1 MTTAREL
8 ATAAGNGDLDTMRP
22 MLAADG
28 ALATA
33 WQPVMEACLRGR
45 PEALKLLLERGA
57 DPNVKSRSSHHYR
70 PLHRTVEHKKT
81 MPKHEGHMQV
91 VEILLDAGAD
101 PLLPGSPWLISAVA
115 LCATGDST
123 EFLPLLLDRIP
134 ADLDI
139 FHAALL
145 GHPQRVEE
153 LLADNPALAA
163 SHDPDTR
170 IWTSE
175 RGWSALLYC
184 TRSCLGRND
193 KAKAKELAATAR
205 CLLARGADP
214 KGCIEHAIHSGN
226 LEIMETLLEA
236 GASVADD
243 DTLNHAACDGQF
255 EMLEMLLKH
264 GTRLDGTRGT
274 EHHGGYTPLGCAV
287 SCRSLQGVRWFLEQ
301 GQDPNHIKSQA
312 NENCLHVA
320 VHHGASNRMLQLLLD
335 FGTRLDQK
343 DTSGC
348 TPLDRARM
356 KKRTKAIPFLEA
368 AAAGAP

>member
-1 MTTAREL
+1 MTTAKEL
-8 ATAAGNGDLDTMRP
+8 ATAAGQGDLDTMQS

-45 PEALKLLLERGA
+45 PEALKLLLEHGA

-91 VEILLDAGAD
+91 VSILLDAGAD

-145 GHPQRVEE
+145 GRTQRVEE
-153 LLADNPALAA
+153 LLSDNPDLATA
-163 SHDPDTR
+163 HAPDTR
-170 IWTSE
+170 IWTDE
-175 RGWSALLYC
+175 RGWSPLLYC
-184 TRSCLGRND
+184 TRSCLGRNNR
-193 KAKAKELAATAR
+193 AKARELAATAQ
-205 CLLARGADP
+205 CLLAHGADP
-214 KGCIEHAIHSGN
+214 NGCIEHAIHSGN
-226 LEIMETLLEA
+226 PDIMEVLLA
-236 GASVADD
+236 TGASVADD

-255 EMLEMLLKH
+255 AMLDLLLKH

-301 GQDPNHIKSQA
+301 GQDPNHIKSPA

-320 VHHGASNRMLQLLLD
+320 VHYGASNKMLQLLLD

-343 DTSGC
+343 DSSGH
-348 TPLDRARM
+348 TPLDKARE
-356 KKRTKAIPFLEA
+356 KNRTKAIAFLEVA
-368 AAAGAP
+368 AENA

>member
-1 MTTAREL
+1 MTTAKTL
-8 ATAAGNGDLDTMRP
+8 ATAAGKGELKTMRT
-22 MLAADG
+22 MLAQNS
-28 ALATA
+28 ALASA
-33 WQPVMEACLRGR
+33 WQPVLEACFRGQ
-45 PEALKLLLERGA
+45 PEALRLLLEHGA

-123 EFLPLLLDRIP
+123 EFLPLMLERIP

-145 GHPQRVEE
+145 GRLQRVEE
-153 LLADNPALAA
+153 LLSDNPSLAA
-163 SHDPDTR
+163 SYDPATR
-170 IWTSE
+170 IWTDS
-175 RGWSALLYC
+175 RGWSALVYC

-193 KAKAKELAATAR
+193 RAKAKALAATAR
-205 CLLARGADP
+205 CLLAHGAAP
-214 KGCIEHAIHSGN
+214 NGCIEHAIHSGN
-226 LEIMETLLEA
+226 LQIMETLLEA

-255 EMLEMLLKH
+255 EMLDLLLKH

-287 SCRSLQGVRWFLEQ
+287 SCRSLQGVQWFLEQ
-301 GQDPNHIKSQA
+301 GQDPNHIESQA

-320 VHHGASNRMLQLLLD
+320 VHFGASNKMLRLLLD
-335 FGTRLDQK
+335 FGARLDQR
-343 DTSGC
+343 DSSGR
-348 TPLDRARM
+348 TPLDKARE
-356 KKRTKAIPFLEA
+356 KNRTKAIVFLEK
-368 AAAGAP
+368 AAAGA

>member
-1 MTTAREL
+1 MVTTKEL
-8 ATAAGNGDLDTMRP
+8 TTAAGNGALDTMQSLLAGDDA
-22 MLAADG
+22 LAA
-28 ALATA
+28 A
-33 WQPVMEACLRGR
+33 WQPVMEACLRGQ
-45 PEALKLLLERGA
+45 PKALQLLLEHGA

-123 EFLPLLLDRIP
+123 EFLPLLMDRIP
-134 ADLDI
+134 VDLDI

-145 GHPQRVEE
+145 GHPQRVKE
-153 LLADNPALAA
+153 LLADNSALAA

-175 RGWSALLYC
+175 CGWSALLYC
-184 TRSCLGRND
+184 TRSCLGRHD

-205 CLLARGADP
+205 CLLAHGADP
-214 KGCIEHAIHSGN
+214 NGCIEHAIHSGN

-243 DTLNHAACDGQF
+243 DMLNHAACDGQF
-255 EMLEMLLKH
+255 EMLELLLKH

-320 VHHGASNRMLQLLLD
+320 VHYGASNRMLRLLLD

-343 DTSGC
+343 DASGF
-348 TPLDRARM
+348 TPLDRARA
-356 KKRTKAIPFLEA
+356 KNRTKAIPFLEA
-368 AAAGAP
+368 AAAGTP

>member
-1 MTTAREL
+1 MTTAKEL
-8 ATAAGNGDLDTMRP
+8 TTAAGKGDLDTMRS
-22 MLAADG
+22 LLTADG
-28 ALATA
+28 ALAAA

-45 PEALKLLLERGA
+45 PEALKLLLEQGA

-81 MPKHEGHMQV
+81 MPKHAGHLQV

-123 EFLPLLLDRIP
+123 EFLPLLLDRFP
-134 ADLDI
+134 ANLDI

-145 GHPQRVEE
+145 GRTRRVEE
-153 LLADNPALAA
+153 LLTDDPSLAA

-170 IWTSE
+170 IWTDR
-175 RGWSALLYC
+175 RGWSALVYC
-184 TRSCLGRND
+184 TRSCLGRHD
-193 KAKAKELAATAR
+193 RAKAEALAATAR
-205 CLLARGADP
+205 CLLAHGADP
-214 KGCIEHAIHSGN
+214 QGCIEHAIHSGN
-226 LEIMETLLEA
+226 LDIMEALLAA
-236 GASVADD
+236 GATVADD

-255 EMLEMLLKH
+255 AMLELLLKH

-301 GQDPNHIKSQA
+301 GQDPNHIKSHA

-320 VHHGASNRMLQLLLD
+320 VHYGASNKILQLLLD
-335 FGTRLDQK
+335 FGARLDQK
-343 DTSGC
+343 DASGL
-348 TPLDRARM
+348 TPLDRARA
-356 KKRTKAIPFLEA
+356 KNRTKAIPFLEA
-368 AAAGAP
+368 AASAP